1 MKKLNDKYYLD
12 SDSCNLVLLEKMIVE
27 KGANKGK
34 DYYKTIGYYG
44 NLKSLY
50 KSIIEKE
57 IKIDLDLL
65 DNIEKIVKLI
75 DEIGEDKDEQ

>member
-1 MKKLNDKYYLD
+1 MKKLSDKYYLD

-27 KGANKGK
+27 KGENKGK

-75 DEIGEDKDEQ
+75 DEIGDNKNED

>member
-1 MKKLNDKYYLD
+1 MKKLSDKYYLD

-57 IKIDLDLL
+57 IKIDLD
-65 DNIEKIVKLI
+65 NIEKIVKLI
-75 DEIGEDKDEQ
+75 DEIGEDKNEQ

>member
-1 MKKLNDKYYLD
+1 MKKLSDKYYLD
-12 SDSCNLVLLEKMIVE
+12 NDSCNLVLLEKMIVE

-65 DNIEKIVKLI
+65 DNIEKIVKII
-75 DEIGEDKDEQ
+75 DEIGDNKNED